1 MAKRIIYCA
10 DGTWD
15 SAADNTNVY
24 ILYKALKTTAGQQP
38 FYDDGVGADGNVFLR
53 LTGGGFGLGLWKEIK
68 EGYTAIAQVYEDGD
82 EVFLFGFSRGAYTA
96 RSLGGMIAAVGLPPG
111 TFDDSLVEEAFTAYR
126 DTEHRADILASLAKY
141 RLANATIKMIGVWD
155 TVGSLGIPA
164 MFGGVDP
171 LVYGFLDTALHPDV
185 QNAYQALAIDER
197 RCEFPATLWTSAPAP
212 GQTIEQVWF
221 AGVHCDVG
229 GSYPETG
236 LSDITLSW
244 MMNKAKAL
252 GLEFDDASWASYGTI
267 DPKHALDTIHES
279 WNVRWLF
286 PKRRQIDAKATV
298 ANSVDIRCA
307 HDAHYRPSNLNLGT
321 DGVPTGYAT
330 EHVVA
335 DPTT

>member
-15 SAADNTNVY
+15 SESNNTNVY
-24 ILYKALKTTAGQQP
+24 IIYKSMKTTAQQQP
-38 FYDDGVGADGNVFLR
+38 FYDDGVGSDGNVFLK
-53 LTGGGFGLGLWKEIK
+53 LAGGAFGLGLWKEIK

-111 TFDDSLVEEAFTAYR
+111 TFDDSLVEEAFAAYR
-126 DTEHRADILASLAKY
+126 DTDNRADILASLSKY
-141 RLANATIKMIGVWD
+141 RLAKATIKMVGVWD

-164 MFGGVDP
+164 MFGGVDA
-171 LVYGFLDTALHPDV
+171 LIYGFLDTNLHPDV
-185 QNAYQALAIDER
+185 HNAYQALAIDER
-197 RCEFPATLWTSAPAP
+197 RREFPATLWTSAPAP

-252 GLEFDDASWASYGTI
+252 GLEFEEAAWAHYGVI

-279 WNVRWLF
+279 WSLRWLF
-286 PKRRQIDAKATV
+286 PQHRHIDAKATL
-298 ANSVDIRCA
+298 ANSVAIRGV
-307 HDAHYRPSNLNLGT
+307 HDPQYRPSNLTLDSDGT
-321 DGVPTGYAT
+321 PIGYAN
-330 EHVVA
+330 EPVVQE
-335 DPTT
+335 PTR

>member
-1 MAKRIIYCA
+1 MSKRIIYCA

-15 SAADNTNVY
+15 SEASNTNVY
-24 ILYKALKTTAGQQP
+24 TLYKALKTTAQQQP
-38 FYDDGVGADGNVFLR
+38 FYDDGVGADGNLFLK
-53 LTGGGFGLGLWKEIK
+53 LTGGAFGLGLWKEVK
-68 EGYTAIAQVYEDGD
+68 EGYTALAQVYEDGD

-126 DTEHRADILASLAKY
+126 DRDNRSDILASLSRY
-141 RLANATIKMIGVWD
+141 RLANATIAMIGVWD

-171 LVYGFLDTALHPDV
+171 LVYGFLDTSLHPDV
-185 QNAYQALAIDER
+185 QHAYQALAIDER
-197 RCEFPATLWTSAPAP
+197 RSEFPATLWTSAPAP

-252 GLEFDDASWASYGTI
+252 GLEFDPAAWARYGAI

-279 WNVRWLF
+279 WNVGWLF
-286 PKRRQIDAKATV
+286 PKHRQISANALL
-298 ANSVDIRCA
+298 ANSVDIRCE
-307 HDAHYRPSNLNLGT
+307 HDSEYRPSNLTLSE
-321 DGVPTGYAT
+321 DGVPERYGTVN
-330 EHVVA
+330 VVA
-335 DPTT
+335 NP